1 MAPCRCL
8 PPHLVLSPLAPDW
21 APWVA
26 PGPVH
31 PLLALGRLTAPVA
44 VLRLCG
50 SEAVP
55 SPGLPS
61 VAFPQGAAGALA
73 VTNLNHL
80 MWCLCA
86 FSFQETKGKN
96 PPPLF
101 LHVLGDELLKLVRT
115 SPRLCRW
122 W

>member
-1 MAPCRCL
+1 MAPCRCVAS
-8 PPHLVLSPLAPDW
+8 HQVLSPLAPDW

-31 PLLALGRLTAPVA
+31 PLLALGLLMALAA

-55 SPGLPS
+55 SLGLPS

-86 FSFQETKGKN
+86 FSFQETGKK
-96 PPPLF
+96 PHLF
-101 LHVLGDELLKLVRT
+101 LHVLGDELVKLVRT
-115 SPRLCRW
+115 CPRLCHW